1 MAFCQNQFT
10 FDARLIEPQ
19 AWRPGAWCDIKGR
32 CLIVILAKGDE
43 DRVELVIPTSQSQLV
58 DRLRMFSI
66 GHKVQFGPFIGARGS
81 FSEFEG
87 ASIMPGPEKRFLAL
101 DNDQAP
107 DQPGLVQRWR
117 RADIKTPITW
127 LQPASS
133 GQHLPQFLG
142 LEDNG
147 GLSFTKGCFP
157 GQEVVARVHYL
168 GKVKRHLLGFTL
180 DNHAIQPPAPG
191 ARLIDQA
198 GNEGGAVVDSMATA
212 DGAIIGLAVC
222 PVAVQ
227 PGSTLQTA
235 SETQAQILKM
245 ALPTSL

>member
-1 MAFCQNQFT
+1 MTFCQSQFT
-10 FDARLIEPQ
+10 FDAKLLDQQ

-32 CLIVILAKGDE
+32 CLTLILAKGDE
-43 DRVELVIPTSQSQLV
+43 ERVELVIPASQGDLA

-66 GHKVQFGPFIGARGS
+66 GHKVQFGPLVAAHGS

-87 ASIMPGPEKRFLAL
+87 ASIMPGTEMRFLAL
-101 DNDQAP
+101 ENGPAA
-107 DQPGLVQRWR
+107 DQPNQVQRWR
-117 RADIKTPITW
+117 HADIKTPIPW

-168 GKVKRHLLGFTL
+168 GKVKRHLLGFRL
-180 DNHAIQPPAPG
+180 DHHATQPPTAG
-191 ARLIDQA
+191 TRLVNSS
-198 GNEGGAVVDSMATA
+198 GEERGAVVDSLVVAN
-212 DGAIIGLAVC
+212 GAIGLAVC

-227 PGSTLQTA
+227 PGATLQTDDDR
-235 SETQAQILKM
+235 QAQILKM
-245 ALPTSL
+245 ALPKSL